1 MNLVLADRQ
10 WFKAEV
16 GLGVRETPLEVSI
29 CRHVLL
35 TPGLTVIPDMRADG
49 RVGNNPLV
57 AADGGLRFYAGHL
70 LATPEGVPLGTLCIL
85 DRQPRPDLDPQERLA
100 LAALARQLASLLE
113 LRRAL
118 AAQRRLVEQK
128 ELLFQELNHRVANSL
143 QMVAS
148 LIQLQ
153 SAVSIDASDV
163 RTVLGDA
170 RNRVLTIAMLH
181 EQLNRS
187 GEVCTVELASY
198 LCETVRSIAVAGA
211 AVEAEVAA
219 AQPLMLPTGQAVA
232 AAMLVNELVT
242 NAVKHARP
250 AGVPLRVLV
259 RVEASEDEAPAIIVA
274 DNGAGLPS
282 EFDPGASSGLG
293 MRIIMGLVGQLEGAL
308 SWETGPSGASFR
320 LELPRDAARRGGP
333 NR

>member
-1 MNLVLADRQ
+1 
-10 WFKAEV
+10 
-16 GLGVRETPLEVSI
+16 
-29 CRHVLL
+29 
-35 TPGLTVIPDMRADG
+35 MR
-49 RVGNNPLV
+49 RVGDNPLV
-57 AADGGLRFYAGHL
+57 AVDGGLRFYAGHL

-85 DRQPRPDLDPQERLA
+85 DRQPRPDLEPQERFA

-118 AAQRRLVEQK
+118 AEQRRLVEQK

-153 SAVSIDASDV
+153 SAVSVDASDV

-198 LCETVRSIAVAGA
+198 LRETVRSIAVTGA
-211 AVEAEVAA
+211 AVEAEVVAA
-219 AQPLMLPTGQAVA
+219 RPLMLPTGQAVA

-259 RVEASEDEAPAIIVA
+259 HVEAGEEDAPAIIVA

-282 EFDPGASSGLG
+282 GFDLGASSGLG
-293 MRIIMGLVGQLEGAL
+293 MRIIMGLVGQLQGAL
-308 SWETGPSGASFR
+308 SWKTGPTGASFR
-320 LELPRDAARRGGP
+320 LDLPRDAA
-333 NR
+333 